1 MNCVTFL
8 QLQDRER
15 IFLKNIIP
23 PKKRDYSLTKKH
35 HLKKL
40 SIKFGEPDCGYKE
53 DF

>member
-1 MNCVTFL
+1 MNCVTFPE
-8 QLQDRER
+8 LQDPQG
-15 IFLKNIIP
+15 IFVKNIIP

-40 SIKFGEPDCGYKE
+40 SIKFGEPDCGYKG